1 VMCEACIMAVGK
13 EKQDGWRGGGE
24 LRLGRGALVA
34 RGERRLGGGVL
45 VARGELR
52 LGQGVLV
59 ARRGGVYASAG
70 RGFNN
75 RGGVRILAK
84 GSRGSSSRR
93 RSRR

>member
-1 VMCEACIMAVGK
+1 MDAGVGS
-13 EKQDGWRGGGE
+13 QGHVQLHGWRGGGE